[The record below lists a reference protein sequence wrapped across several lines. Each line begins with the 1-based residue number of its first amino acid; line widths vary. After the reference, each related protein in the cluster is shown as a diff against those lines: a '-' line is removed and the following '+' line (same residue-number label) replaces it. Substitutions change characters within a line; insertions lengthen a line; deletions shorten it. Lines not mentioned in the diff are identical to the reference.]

1 MWPSLVCMLLT
12 SVQRTRPPAAVSLQS
27 MTKSLDSQ
35 RKSPSLDWRQLPVKL
50 DVAQSQLLQA
60 RTEMMISMHC
70 TEPQHAAGQFPSI
83 RFLVQDWVV
92 SVLAEDVKMVSGLVT
107 CMVCTQGL
115 CWVS

>member
-1 MWPSLVCMLLT
+1 
-12 SVQRTRPPAAVSLQS
+12 
-27 MTKSLDSQ
+27 
-35 RKSPSLDWRQLPVKL
+35 
-50 DVAQSQLLQA
+50 
-60 RTEMMISMHC
+60 MMISMHC

>member
-1 MWPSLVCMLLT
+1 
-12 SVQRTRPPAAVSLQS
+12 